1 MDKPMISI
9 KDLTDAE
16 LDKQIRDARAD
27 MDSAEYGTGDYN
39 TALAELTVAEK
50 EKKRKEG
57 QAYE

>member
-1 MDKPMISI
+1 MISI